1 MSVLLAKVTLLM
13 LAASLLG
20 GLLAWWLVRRDFK
33 AVAAEQA
40 RHEGDWALWRQQFD
54 RRLVERTDPDLTPL
68 LHRLGEIE
76 KTIGSIRLP
85 TPEPT
90 NLRPVLD
97 AVASIRLPEGLKAN
111 LDPLHARLLALEGAI
126 KGIAATAALP
136 PTESGPSTLTGL
148 AGRLD
153 AIEARLAE
161 LRPPGPVAAPNLQ
174 PLMASLLEL
183 QRAVAAIRIAQA
195 ATVDLTPVLHRLTLL
210 QAAAEAAAARPGA
223 PGG

>member
-33 AVAAEQA
+33 ALAAEQA
-40 RHEGDWALWRQQFD
+40 RHEGDWALWRRQLD
-54 RRLVERTDPDLTPL
+54 RRLVERTAPDLTPL
-68 LHRLGEIE
+68 LHRFGAIE
-76 KTIGSIRLP
+76 KAIGSIRLP

-126 KGIAATAALP
+126 NGIAATAALP
-136 PTESGPSTLTGL
+136 PAGDGPSAITGL
-148 AGRLD
+148 GGRLD

-161 LRPPGPVAAPNLQ
+161 LRSPASVAAPNLQ

-183 QRAVAAIRIAQA
+183 QRAVAAIRIPPAT
-195 ATVDLTPVLHRLTLL
+195 TVDLAPVLQRLTLL
-210 QAAAEAAAARPGA
+210 QAAAEAAAPRPGA